1 MISFITPT
9 ALPIEAATTMG
20 VSVKETDG
28 AIGKFGTGLKYAIA
42 GILRLNGRV
51 EIQIDRDVYHFE
63 ARKSEIRGRDFWII
77 HCNDQ
82 ACGFT
87 TELGKHWE
95 PWQLFRE
102 LASNT
107 LDEGGRWAAGNALAS
122 EGRTVIRVDCRTVE
136 ESEHEEGVFLPKSE
150 CLVRST
156 KGAQVYAGPSKH
168 YYYKGIRA
176 GSFPGGA
183 PVTVDIS
190 NGDLSEDRLLDLSR
204 AEVELTYAFRSA
216 THFDESLLLDVMQ
229 QSEPGD
235 FWNRHTNDYIWR
247 STTLPPGLLRFMSD
261 RPKFI
266 RHAGLRAVFDEHL
279 RKGGVAKWQA
289 IELSARH
296 IALLAM
302 GESVCESVGIDPIPR
317 DKAHFTRDLG
327 DSQLAV
333 TCMDTRHVWF
343 STKIAAMGQDEF
355 LCGYMEEAI
364 HAMTGFADC
373 TRSFQNMLLSL
384 LVGTQRSALKAAAL
398 WMLEPEA

>member
-51 EIQIDRDVYHFE
+51 EIQIDRDVYRFE

-107 LDEGGRWAAGNALAS
+107 LDEGGRWVVGNAPAS
-122 EGRTVIRVDCRTVE
+122 EGRTVIRVDCRVVE
-136 ESEHEEGVFLPKSE
+136 ESEREESVFLPQSE

-156 KGAQVYAGPSKH
+156 LGAQVYAGPSQH
-168 YYYKGIRA
+168 YYYRGIRA
-176 GSFPGGA
+176 GSFLGGA
-183 PVTVDIS
+183 PVTVDIA
-190 NGDLSEDRLLDLSR
+190 NGELSEDRLLDLSR
-204 AEVELTYAFRSA
+204 VEIELTYAFRSA
-216 THFDESLLLDVMQ
+216 THFDESLLLDVLR

-247 STTLPPGLLRFMSD
+247 STQLPKPLIRFLLE

-266 RHAGLRAVFDEHL
+266 KHPGLRTVLDEHL
-279 RKGGVAKWQA
+279 KKGGIAKWQE
-289 IELSARH
+289 IEMSDRH
-296 IALLAM
+296 ATLLAM
-302 GESVCESVGIDPIPR
+302 GERLCDAVGIDPIPR
-317 DKAHFTRDLG
+317 DKVHFTRDLG
-327 DSQLAV
+327 DRQLAV

-343 STKIAAMGQDEF
+343 STKIAAIGHDEF
-355 LCGYMEEAI
+355 LCGYAEEAI
-364 HAMTGFADC
+364 HAMTGYADC
-373 TRSFQNMLLSL
+373 TREFQNMLLSL
-384 LVGTQRSALKAAAL
+384 LVGTQRNALKEAA
-398 WMLEPEA
+398 